1 MAYGDQTEGT
11 LYLYEVPTNLSTI
24 QEDEER
30 SIQEFWD
37 TEIRKCDYVAE
48 RRVQMKED
56 FQAQELAKQ
65 IAAAQAEAEKDKLES
80 ADMEKELAEE
90 DAYQLAMVQ
99 MRFKLGLIDEQELEA
114 LNTAL
119 KKKKAM

>member
-11 LYLYEVPTNLSTI
+11 LYLYEVPANLSTI

>member
-11 LYLYEVPTNLSTI
+11 LYLYEVPANLSTI

-30 SIQEFWD
+30 SIKEFWD

>member
-11 LYLYEVPTNLSTI
+11 LYLYEVPANLSTI

-48 RRVQMKED
+48 RRVQMKAD
-56 FQAQELAKQ
+56 F
-65 IAAAQAEAEKDKLES
+65 
-80 ADMEKELAEE
+80 
-90 DAYQLAMVQ
+90 
-99 MRFKLGLIDEQELEA
+99 DEQ
-114 LNTAL
+114 
-119 KKKKAM
+119 